1 MNQMARG
8 YYDHLFVAPAD
19 TNRWAPWT
27 EVLLMNM
34 VLSPLAVMILCGAP
48 LLSAVLGSLAGGAL
62 MEMAVR
68 RRLQPRL
75 PTRRG

>member
-1 MNQMARG
+1 MARG

-34 VLSPLAVMILCGAP
+34 ILAPLALVLLCGAP
-48 LLSAVLGSLAGGAL
+48 LFWAVLGSLAGGAVV
-62 MEMAVR
+62 EVAVR
-68 RRLQPRL
+68 RRLQPRP

>member
-1 MNQMARG
+1 MTRG
-8 YYDHLFVAPAD
+8 CYEHLFVAPAD

-34 VLSPLAVMILCGAP
+34 LLAPLAAMILYGAG

-62 MEMAVR
+62 VEVAVR
-68 RRLQPRL
+68 RRLQPRP